1 MNIELLQEALQN
13 DNNLSIINTNIQEI
27 KAQKNDILQQLGLKK
42 TDLKE
47 FHSKLKDYRYIDDIK
62 DLNYGNNIRWI
73 SLKNIDDVKIT
84 NGAVLCDIKIL
95 DKGVGLC
102 LKTFNNKYFT
112 IYLNQNLVFQKISDQ
127 EKLLLKAINYLN
139 K

>member
-1 MNIELLQEALQN
+1 MNLELLQEAIEN
-13 DNNLSIINTNIQEI
+13 DDNLSIINTNIQEI
-27 KAQKNDILQQLGLKK
+27 KAKKNDILQQLGLKK
-42 TDLKE
+42 HNLKE

-62 DLNYGNNIRWI
+62 DLNYGYNIRWI
-73 SLKNIDDVKIT
+73 SLKSIDNIKIT

-95 DKGVGLC
+95 DKGVALC

-112 IYLNQNLVFQKISDQ
+112 IYLNENLVFQKIS
-127 EKLLLKAINYLN
+127 EEERVLLKAINYLN

>member
-1 MNIELLQEALQN
+1 MNIELLEEALQN

-42 TDLKE
+42 TDLKQ

-73 SLKNIDDVKIT
+73 SLKNIDNVKIT

-95 DKGVGLC
+95 DKGLSLC
-102 LKTFNNKYFT
+102 LKTFNNRYFT
-112 IYLNQNLVFQKISDQ
+112 IYLNENLIFQKISDQ
-127 EKLLLKAINYLN
+127 EKILLKAIDYLN

>member
-13 DNNLSIINTNIQEI
+13 DNNLNIINTNIQEI

-42 TDLKE
+42 TDLKQ

-73 SLKNIDDVKIT
+73 SLKNIDNVKIT

-95 DKGVGLC
+95 DKGLSLC
-102 LKTFNNKYFT
+102 LKTFNNRYFT
-112 IYLNQNLVFQKISDQ
+112 IYLNENLIFQKISDQ
-127 EKLLLKAINYLN
+127 EKILLKAINYLN